1 MYAISEDRHE
11 VMKVTLTTKANHFI
25 KVMDHLNKEM
35 QKYSEVIT
43 NKDTI
48 DKATHIFA
56 PNRPKDMRSYRMVYD
71 TIPVET
77 MNAILFDDSVIIR
90 SGKSGS
96 TTYNNNTG
104 VANYNDESKKYH
116 YKNLSEDES
125 SSSDMDSTIPSTF
138 EYINGHG
145 GFFNDDFR
153 LFNTDNS
160 SGELT
165 YQLLSMA
172 TQHLMI
178 SN

>member
-165 YQLLSMA
+165 YQLFLNGP
-172 TQHLMI
+172 TF
-178 SN
+178 NDRN

>member
-1 MYAISEDRHE
+1 
-11 VMKVTLTTKANHFI
+11 
-25 KVMDHLNKEM
+25 MDHLNKEM

-116 YKNLSEDES
+116 YKIYLKMNLAQVIWIQRFQVHLNISM
-125 SSSDMDSTIPSTF
+125 DMVDS
-138 EYINGHG
+138 
-145 GFFNDDFR
+145 
-153 LFNTDNS
+153 
-160 SGELT
+160 
-165 YQLLSMA
+165 
-172 TQHLMI
+172 LMMTSVFSI
-178 SN
+178 QIIHRVN